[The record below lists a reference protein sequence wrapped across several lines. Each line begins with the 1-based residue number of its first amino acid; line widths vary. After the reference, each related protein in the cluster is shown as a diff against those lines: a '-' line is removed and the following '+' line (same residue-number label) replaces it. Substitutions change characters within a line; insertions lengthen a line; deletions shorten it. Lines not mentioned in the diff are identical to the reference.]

1 MKATCN
7 REKLQWAFQIAAM
20 VAPSRSPKT
29 ILQNVKLELGE
40 SGATLMATDME
51 LGVRIDVEGI
61 EVEAPG
67 AAVLPVNRFGPILR
81 ESNDE
86 KLRLETNEQGT
97 LIRGERSKFNLPAV
111 NPDEFPEVA
120 QFNEEKYIEIP
131 AALLRVL
138 IERTIFATDTESTRY
153 ALGGILIEMQGG
165 TLTAVGT
172 DGRRLAKM
180 EGPAT
185 SVGGYEAGE
194 SMTIIPSR
202 AMVLLDR
209 ALGDVDGDV
218 QVAPRTND
226 VLVKTPQV
234 TVFSRL
240 VEGRFP
246 KWRDVFPQRQESVKI
261 ELTVGPVYAAVR
273 QAAIVASE
281 ESRGIDLTFGGGT
294 LVIVGQTA
302 EVGQSRIEL
311 PIPYDGDPIEITL
324 DHRFLG
330 DFMRVLDPEKSFT
343 LDVKNAEEAA
353 LCSTDDGYGYV
364 VMPLARDR

>member
-20 VAPSRSPKT
+20 VAPSRSPKA
-29 ILQNVKLELGE
+29 ILHNVKLELGD

-51 LGVRIDVEGI
+51 LGVRVEVEGI
-61 EVEAPG
+61 EVESPG
-67 AAVLPVNRFGPILR
+67 AAVLPVDRFGPILR
-81 ESNDE
+81 ESTDE
-86 KLRLETNEQGT
+86 KLYLESDLRGT
-97 LIRGERSKFNLPAV
+97 LIRGERSRFNLPGI
-111 NPDEFPEVA
+111 NPDEFPAVA
-120 QFNEEKYIEIP
+120 EFGEEKYIEVS
-131 AALLRVL
+131 AALLRRL
-138 IERTIFATDTESTRY
+138 IERTIFATDTESSRY
-153 ALGGILIEMQGG
+153 ALGGILLEMDGK
-165 TLTAVGT
+165 TITAVGT

-185 SVGGYEAGE
+185 AVGGYEAGE
-194 SMTIIPSR
+194 SMTIVPTR
-202 AMVLLDR
+202 AMQLLDR
-209 ALGDVDGDV
+209 ALGDVEGDI
-218 QVAPRTND
+218 QLAPRAND

-246 KWRDVFPQRQESVKI
+246 KWREVFPQRHESVKI
-261 ELTVGPVYAAVR
+261 ELTVGPVHAAVR

-294 LVIVGQTA
+294 LVMVGQTA
-302 EVGQSRIEL
+302 EVGQSRVEL
-311 PIPYDGDPIEITL
+311 PIPYDGEPIEITL

-330 DFMRVLDPEKSFT
+330 DFLRVLGAEGSFT

-353 LCSTDDGYGYV
+353 LCCTDDGYGYV
-364 VMPLARDR
+364 VMPLARER